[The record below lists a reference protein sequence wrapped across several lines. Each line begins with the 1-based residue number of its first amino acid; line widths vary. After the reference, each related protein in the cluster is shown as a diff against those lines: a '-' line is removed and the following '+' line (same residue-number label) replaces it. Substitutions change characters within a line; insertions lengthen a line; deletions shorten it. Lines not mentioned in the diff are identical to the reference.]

1 MIHFYNIFSGL
12 RYVRLAMDIT
22 YRVPFIFVRSH
33 VQYPRFPARNRFAS
47 SGSLDESVLQ
57 IPEP

>member
-1 MIHFYNIFSGL
+1 MIHFYNIFSDL

-33 VQYPRFPARNRFAS
+33 LQYRRFPAKNRFAS
-47 SGSLDESVLQ
+47 GSVDESVLQ